1 MQNKHRKDED
11 ALLKKKADERELL
24 RKKKQNMQK
33 GSNPTIPPLETD
45 ESVLID
51 TAIDYFYEQG
61 INEEGLDLIIEEVG
75 VDTFTDFII
84 DLPQQLDE
92 ERSAT
97 KAPKRDYAK
106 VKAAVY
112 KKDAARKEKGTGEY
126 STTKAAK
133 AKYGDEEAPEGKVA
147 TATTKAKKV
156 QPKKPATKQGLGD
169 RIKSAYKAGV
179 KRHRKATQVPRV
191 FAKGVKSG
199 AKKAVK
205 FAKDVHKA
213 VNEDEVKG
221 NENVKVNPKIGSTCE
236 KCAGLLVDNCC
247 QNCGHKQ
254 KVSESYSV
262 VLERLG
268 GKGYSRSAYKGSIHP
283 PSRKSSGDWPDS
295 DRGAGNKAKRR
306 AGEKVK
312 AKSPTYLAWVK
323 NKKLKEDKVKG
334 NENVKV
340 NPKIGPV
347 CPDCAGLVVDEEC
360 QNCGKKCASSD
371 VKEGFKTQYGKKGK
385 LSKTDAPGSRHDHTH
400 DVDPR
405 MADHV
410 PNKKVRKSSK
420 AETRANVLKFD
431 MKKEEVVSE
440 AERKLADRLQR
451 KRELYK
457 KTTKKALDDARRT
470 GEASGHNRYRMGS
483 LDREMDGI
491 KAKMNKEETVNEL
504 NRYGKETGKAT
515 GSLNKRAGSPVKS
528 GGDKDS
534 AVNTVRRMIRKDT
547 GRPEGQQKK
556 VKGAKST
563 AGTGKFVD
571 KLRAKRTQAAN
582 VKKAGFKN
590 QQDYANTMARYGG
603 EDNYKKGRGLGT

>member
-1 MQNKHRKDED
+1 
-11 ALLKKKADERELL
+11 KADERELL
-24 RKKKQNMQK
+24 RKKKQNMMK

-97 KAPKRDYAK
+97 KAPKRDYEK

-133 AKYGDEEAPEGKVA
+133 AKYGDEEAPEGKVV

-179 KRHRKATQVPRV
+179 KRHRKATQGARV
-191 FAKGVKSG
+191 FHKGMKAG

-254 KVSESYSV
+254 KVSESYSI

-268 GKGYSRSAYKGSIHP
+268 GKGYSRTAMKSSIHP
-283 PSRKSSGDWPDS
+283 PSRKSSGDWEDS
-295 DRGAGNKAKRR
+295 DRGAGNKATRR
-306 AGEKVK
+306 AGGKVK
-312 AKSPTYLAWVK
+312 AKSPTYAAWVK
-323 NKKLKEDKVKG
+323 NKNVKEAKIDDVKYGKGNTKEKQKDQSKDVHLLHANPGVRQDRNKRRSASDVIFRGHSTVERDRKQAHYKSRGVKKVKG
-334 NENVKV
+334 V
-340 NPKIGPV
+340 
-347 CPDCAGLVVDEEC
+347 
-360 QNCGKKCASSD
+360 
-371 VKEGFKTQYGKKGK
+371 
-385 LSKTDAPGSRHDHTH
+385 
-400 DVDPR
+400 
-405 MADHV
+405 
-410 PNKKVRKSSK
+410 
-420 AETRANVLKFD
+420 
-431 MKKEEVVSE
+431 
-440 AERKLADRLQR
+440 
-451 KRELYK
+451 
-457 KTTKKALDDARRT
+457 
-470 GEASGHNRYRMGS
+470 
-483 LDREMDGI
+483 
-491 KAKMNKEETVNEL
+491 KEETVNEL

-515 GSLNKRAGSPVKS
+515 GSLNKRPGSPVGKRNEP
-528 GGDKDS
+528 DS
-534 AVNTVRRMIRKDT
+534 AINTVRRSIRKDT

-603 EDNYKKGRGLGT
+603 EDNYKKGRG

>member
-179 KRHRKATQVPRV
+179 KRHRKATQGARV
-191 FAKGVKSG
+191 FHKGMKAG

-213 VNEDEVKG
+213 VNEDDVKG

-254 KVSESYSV
+254 FVPESYSV
-262 VLERLG
+262 VCERLG
-268 GKGYSRSAYKGSIHP
+268 GKGYSRKAAASSVYPGKKGT
-283 PSRKSSGDWPDS
+283 GDWEDS
-295 DRGAGNKAKRR
+295 DRGAGNKATRR
-306 AGEKVK
+306 AGGKVK
-312 AKSPTYLAWVK
+312 AKSPTYAAWVK
-323 NKKLKEDKVKG
+323 NK
-334 NENVKV
+334 N
-340 NPKIGPV
+340 
-347 CPDCAGLVVDEEC
+347 
-360 QNCGKKCASSD
+360 

-431 MKKEEVVSE
+431 MKKEE
-440 AERKLADRLQR
+440 
-451 KRELYK
+451 
-457 KTTKKALDDARRT
+457 
-470 GEASGHNRYRMGS
+470 
-483 LDREMDGI
+483 
-491 KAKMNKEETVNEL
+491 TVNEL

-515 GSLNKRAGSPVKS
+515 GSLNKRPGSPVATKNEP
-528 GGDKDS
+528 DS
-534 AVNTVRRMIRKDT
+534 AINTVRRSIRKDT

>member
-97 KAPKRDYAK
+97 KAPKRDYEK

-191 FAKGVKSG
+191 FAKGAVAG

-205 FAKDVHKA
+205 FAKDVKKVVSEHHQTDKDGKVIEHSDGTSSA
-213 VNEDEVKG
+213 VNENLKSREQVLQRKQ
-221 NENVKVNPKIGSTCE
+221 
-236 KCAGLLVDNCC
+236 LVLDR
-247 QNCGHKQ
+247 Q
-254 KVSESYSV
+254 K
-262 VLERLG
+262 LMLRR
-268 GKGYSRSAYKGSIHP
+268 RSQAMK
-283 PSRKSSGDWPDS
+283 
-295 DRGAGNKAKRR
+295 
-306 AGEKVK
+306 
-312 AKSPTYLAWVK
+312 
-323 NKKLKEDKVKG
+323 
-334 NENVKV
+334 
-340 NPKIGPV
+340 
-347 CPDCAGLVVDEEC
+347 
-360 QNCGKKCASSD
+360 
-371 VKEGFKTQYGKKGK
+371 
-385 LSKTDAPGSRHDHTH
+385 
-400 DVDPR
+400 
-405 MADHV
+405 
-410 PNKKVRKSSK
+410 
-420 AETRANVLKFD
+420 
-431 MKKEEVVSE
+431 KKEENGGTNTDAQANVIANESRDRALDIVRASILKKHGKGAIYDPKTVKKPSE
-440 AERKLADRLQR
+440 ADKAKAAAERKKRQDADN
-451 KRELYK
+451 
-457 KTTKKALDDARRT
+457 KAYAAR
-470 GEASGHNRYRMGS
+470 A
-483 LDREMDGI
+483 
-491 KAKMNKEETVNEL
+491 
-504 NRYGKETGKAT
+504 
-515 GSLNKRAGSPVKS
+515 
-528 GGDKDS
+528 
-534 AVNTVRRMIRKDT
+534 
-547 GRPEGQQKK
+547 
-556 VKGAKST
+556 
-563 AGTGKFVD
+563 
-571 KLRAKRTQAAN
+571 
-582 VKKAGFKN
+582 KKAGYKN
-590 QQDYANTMARYGG
+590 PQDYTNVVARYGS

>member
-97 KAPKRDYAK
+97 KAPKRDYEK

-236 KCAGLLVDNCC
+236 KCAGLLVDDCC

-262 VLERLG
+262 VCERLG

-312 AKSPTYLAWVK
+312 AKSPTYIAWVK
-323 NKKLKEDKVKG
+323 NK
-334 NENVKV
+334 NVKEAIERQA
-340 NPKIGPV
+340 K
-347 CPDCAGLVVDEEC
+347 DR
-360 QNCGKKCASSD
+360 K
-371 VKEGFKTQYGKKGK
+371 K
-385 LSKTDAPGSRHDHTH
+385 LSQPHSVDGSRRDHSH
-400 DVDPR
+400 DVDSAMTDHLPR
-405 MADHV
+405 KGKGRMRPA
-410 PNKKVRKSSK
+410 S
-420 AETRANVLKFD
+420 
-431 MKKEEVVSE
+431 KKEIRVS
-440 AERKLADRLQR
+440 AMR
-451 KRELYK
+451 
-457 KTTKKALDDARRT
+457 DA
-470 GEASGHNRYRMGS
+470 
-483 LDREMDGI
+483 GI
-491 KAKMNKEETVNEL
+491 GEETVNEL

-515 GSLNKRAGSPVKS
+515 GSLNKRPGSPVATKNEP
-528 GGDKDS
+528 DS
-534 AVNTVRRMIRKDT
+534 AINTVRRSIRKDT

-556 VKGAKST
+556 VKGAKSS